1 MNRPPLLGPTANQI
15 ERVRRGLQG
24 TLPGLPAMIR
34 MAPPFREDL
43 IKRTLITA
51 KPHMAAVLIPLI
63 LKEEQIHIIFTKRSA
78 YIGVHSAQISFP
90 GGRMEQ
96 DDEHLQ
102 ATALRETQ
110 EELQLENPRIELLG
124 ALTPLYIPPSNYW
137 VHPFAGILHNPPIQ
151 WNRQSEEVDR
161 VLEPSLKRFLTPEL
175 ESKKQPKPPREGRK
189 SPASNSV
196 NTSSGVPPL

>member
-1 MNRPPLLGPTANQI
+1 
-15 ERVRRGLQG
+15 
-24 TLPGLPAMIR
+24 MIR

-161 VLEPSLKRFLTPEL
+161 VLEPSLKKILDPRIRV
-175 ESKKQPKPPREGRK
+175 KKTTQTSEGRQE
-189 SPASNSV
+189 
-196 NTSSGVPPL
+196 VPGFQLGEHFIWGATAMILEEFLCLADP